1 MDIKI
6 IGYDY
11 KYAKYFYDYNIEW
24 LETFFFV
31 EPYDQEVLSKPETYI
46 IDKGGYIFFAKNEER
61 ILGTVALMPTK
72 EYGILELTKMAV
84 LTEVRDKKIGQ
95 KLFFFASATL
105 MFLLPFNGKL
115 LSFFSD
121 DQTRTYLPLCIVLML
136 FFGL

>member
-46 IDKGGYIFFAKNEER
+46 IDKGGYIFFAKNEHF
-61 ILGTVALMPTK
+61 
-72 EYGILELTKMAV
+72 
-84 LTEVRDKKIGQ
+84 
-95 KLFFFASATL
+95 KLIS
-105 MFLLPFNGKL
+105 K
-115 LSFFSD
+115 
-121 DQTRTYLPLCIVLML
+121 R
-136 FFGL
+136 